1 MTERQR
7 NDEANAKQPKP
18 GSRLDA
24 GVTKPEFGL
33 EAVGVQAEPRVEA
46 STTKPSQRLEAKVY
60 IVGAGPGD
68 PDLITVK
75 GLRIVERADVVLYT
89 DSLVSEDLVSHAG
102 AHAEVL
108 QSSGMDLEQMVDVM
122 ARTVSAGR
130 SVARVHTGDPSVYGA
145 ILEQMVLLKQRD
157 IPYEIVPGVSS
168 VFAAAAALGAEL
180 TVPDLTQTVIL
191 TRAEGRT
198 PVPDREKLR
207 DLASHHCTVAL
218 FLSATLAKKVV
229 REFLE
234 AGWSEDTPV
243 AVVQRATWP
252 DQKIV
257 RTTLRELDGAL
268 REAGIRMHAMIL
280 AGWALDPTLVDRD
293 AHRSK
298 LYDKTFTHGYRKGVA
313 ASE

>member
-1 MTERQR
+1 M
-7 NDEANAKQPKP
+7 
-18 GSRLDA
+18 S
-24 GVTKPEFGL
+24 L
-33 EAVGVQAEPRVEA
+33 EP
-46 STTKPSQRLEAKVY
+46 KVY

-68 PDLITVK
+68 PELITVK
-75 GLRIVERADVVLYT
+75 GSRILRTADVVLYT
-89 DSLVSEDLVSHAG
+89 DSLVNDELIAT
-102 AHAEVL
+102 AKPEAQVL
-108 QSSGMDLEQMVDVM
+108 QSSGMDLERQVEIMSEAVL
-122 ARTVSAGR
+122 AGR
-130 SVARVHTGDPSVYGA
+130 SVARVHTGDPAVYGA
-145 ILEQMVLLKQRD
+145 ILEQMVLLKQRGVA
-157 IPYEIVPGVSS
+157 YEIVPGVSS
-168 VFAAAAALGAEL
+168 VFASAAVLGAEL

-229 REFLE
+229 VEFLA

-257 RTTLRELDGAL
+257 RTTLAQLPTDL
-268 REAGIRMHAMIL
+268 RAAGITMHAMIL
-280 AGWALDPTLVDRD
+280 AGWALDPGLVDKD

-298 LYDKTFTHGYRKGVA
+298 LYDKSFTHGYRKGVKPG
-313 ASE
+313 E